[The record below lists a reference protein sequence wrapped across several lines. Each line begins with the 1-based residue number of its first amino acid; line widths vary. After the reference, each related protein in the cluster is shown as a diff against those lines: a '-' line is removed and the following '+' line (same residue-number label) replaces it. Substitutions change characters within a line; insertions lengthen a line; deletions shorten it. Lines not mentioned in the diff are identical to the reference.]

1 MTKKITEVTALRKGG
16 RGLQG
21 TYDNINHHANKVKPF
36 VDALAPLGPLFGF
49 KRWRVGHN
57 VHVFVT
63 HDDTQYVLRPTYDLV
78 DGSRDYNG
86 LSLGLRVSRG
96 HEVELV
102 QYTSP
107 SHIPNLINM
116 MYALAKSKR
125 YSVNG
130 GKDAEN

>member
-49 KRWRVGHN
+49 KRWRQGNN

-63 HDDTQYVLRPTYDLV
+63 HDDVQYVLRPTYDLV
-78 DGSRDYNG
+78 DTGREYNG
-86 LSLGLRVSRG
+86 LSLALRVSRG
-96 HEVELV
+96 IEIQLA
-102 QYTSP
+102 QYTHP
-107 SHIPNLINM
+107 GHIPNLISM
-116 MYALAKSKR
+116 LYALAKPKR
-125 YSVNG
+125 YGVNG
-130 GKDAEN
+130 RKDNE

>member
-1 MTKKITEVTALRKGG
+1 MAKKTEVSVLRKGG
-16 RGLQG
+16 RGLVG
-21 TYDNINHHANKVKPF
+21 TYENIAHHAAKVKPY